1 MKQLCQ
7 VDRTKGNTTLTHP
20 DTTKSRIALNTK
32 HTKELIDFFQQ
43 FDPLAIDDTRLRN
56 IVTGVIA
63 APNVNVD
70 EADVVGEKILSTL
83 YGKKIDEYS
92 FSMKLKVVTMAKMVI
107 SVPGGDV
114 VKIDPQALFT
124 RLLLINAT
132 APEAEKKQP

>member
-1 MKQLCQ
+1 M
-7 VDRTKGNTTLTHP
+7 
-20 DTTKSRIALNTK
+20 NTK